1 MPGNRN
7 IRRFDEAVAR
17 QFGLGLLLLVLITL
31 LSGCMYRGEQQ
42 AGPVSYM
49 DSVDRVQRALDRFQE
64 REGILPIITA
74 GEETPRYEKYR
85 IDLDRL
91 KRLGYLDEIPSAAFE
106 KGGSVYF
113 LVINEE
119 VDPAVK
125 VLDLPTVQKVNDV
138 QRSVTAYRSSHGG
151 RLPGEEAGETYP
163 GLYTVDLSLIGAE
176 DDEPVSVYSGETLSY
191 IMDSQGTVYVDY
203 AFDMM
208 QIIDKT
214 QAAPKQGEDLR
225 TILTGNSYFVP
236 VKSLPYRF
244 IDGAPVPVVEAD

>member
-7 IRRFDEAVAR
+7 IRRFEETMAR
-17 QFGLGLLLLVLITL
+17 QIGLGMLLLALITL

-151 RLPGEEAGETYP
+151 RLPGEEAGRRIRGCIRSIFRSSGPRTMNRSA
-163 GLYTVDLSLIGAE
+163 YTPAKRC
-176 DDEPVSVYSGETLSY
+176 PTLWTPRARY
-191 IMDSQGTVYVDY
+191 MWT
-203 AFDMM
+203 M
-208 QIIDKT
+208 
-214 QAAPKQGEDLR
+214 P
-225 TILTGNSYFVP
+225 LT
-236 VKSLPYRF
+236 
-244 IDGAPVPVVEAD
+244 